1 MDKEKL
7 LIKLNICLLV
17 EDDELLEKYNK
28 IWNKVR
34 NSIKKAFDNEPVY
47 HEIYLK
53 IKMKSYKGKYNT
65 SFHDDRI
72 PKEGSYCICLSV
84 ILIGS
89 VFKLGEKILSSSA
102 FRGM

>member
-1 MDKEKL
+1 
-7 LIKLNICLLV
+7 
-17 EDDELLEKYNK
+17 
-28 IWNKVR
+28 
-34 NSIKKAFDNEPVY
+34 
-47 HEIYLK
+47 
-53 IKMKSYKGKYNT
+53 MKSYKGKYNT